1 MDVVIKDLCD
11 TFNQDECVTTKGVC
25 SWTRTGGCRRTGTFK
40 DPDNKGVV
48 IGVVVGGVAVVVGVV
63 VCVVVVVVKHKKAH
77 GMVEVAMADA
87 SMLNTGFA
95 NNSAINKTVSVRMDG
110 KDTVLELV
118 EEVGHGSYATVWRA
132 HPVLDDDDGSRKKEY
147 AVKVI
152 DGRNSV
158 GATEAQKEA
167 MMMEELDTHFVV
179 AVYGCGHT
187 DRSMAIAM
195 EYMPLGSLQNV
206 LQQDKLP
213 SNGRVPMLLD
223 IAKAMAYLHSIPI
236 IHRDLKPGN
245 VLVCSIHPTIHPM
258 AKFVSF
264 SFHSSSSTRRQK
276 VEREWNASQHT
287 THRITDFGEARTVE
301 SMEASMTMTS
311 GVGTPFFMAPEM
323 ATGTKH
329 YTGAVDVY
337 SFAIMAAQVLSGR
350 LVYDSS
356 DSFDTS
362 YGLCIHCSFSHTQG
376 KAQKHCVC
384 DWFVFSLGSCSLSS
398 IATHTQRL

>member
-1 MDVVIKDLCD
+1 MD
-11 TFNQDECVTTKGVC
+11 
-25 SWTRTGGCRRTGTFK
+25 S
-40 DPDNKGVV
+40 
-48 IGVVVGGVAVVVGVV
+48 
-63 VCVVVVVVKHKKAH
+63 
-77 GMVEVAMADA
+77 
-87 SMLNTGFA
+87 
-95 NNSAINKTVSVRMDG
+95 

-132 HPVLDDDDGSRKKEY
+132 HPVLGDGDGSRKKEY

-152 DGRNSV
+152 DGRRSV

-245 VLVCSIHPTIHPM
+245 VLVCSIDPTIHPM

-264 SFHSSSSTRRQK
+264 PSLTFININKTD
-276 VEREWNASQHT
+276 REWKENGMHHNTQHT
-287 THRITDFGEARTVE
+287 G
-301 SMEASMTMTS
+301 
-311 GVGTPFFMAPEM
+311 
-323 ATGTKH
+323 
-329 YTGAVDVY
+329 
-337 SFAIMAAQVLSGR
+337 
-350 LVYDSS
+350 
-356 DSFDTS
+356 
-362 YGLCIHCSFSHTQG
+362 
-376 KAQKHCVC
+376 
-384 DWFVFSLGSCSLSS
+384 
-398 IATHTQRL
+398 

>member
-1 MDVVIKDLCD
+1 
-11 TFNQDECVTTKGVC
+11 
-25 SWTRTGGCRRTGTFK
+25 
-40 DPDNKGVV
+40 
-48 IGVVVGGVAVVVGVV
+48 
-63 VCVVVVVVKHKKAH
+63 
-77 GMVEVAMADA
+77 MVEVAMADA
-87 SMLNTGFA
+87 AMLNTGFA
-95 NNSAINKTVSVRMDG
+95 NNSANNKTVSVRMDG
-110 KDTVLELV
+110 KDTMLELV

-132 HPVLDDDDGSRKKEY
+132 HTVLLDGDGSRKKEY

-152 DGRNSV
+152 DGRRSV

-264 SFHSSSSTRRQK
+264 SFLSSSTRRRRQK

-287 THRITDFGEARTVE
+287 QH
-301 SMEASMTMTS
+301 
-311 GVGTPFFMAPEM
+311 
-323 ATGTKH
+323 TGSQTLEKH
-329 YTGAVDVY
+329 KQWSRWRQA
-337 SFAIMAAQVLSGR
+337 
-350 LVYDSS
+350 
-356 DSFDTS
+356 
-362 YGLCIHCSFSHTQG
+362 
-376 KAQKHCVC
+376 
-384 DWFVFSLGSCSLSS
+384 
-398 IATHTQRL
+398 